1 MDPNSSK
8 ESPKL
13 MIVPPGLV
21 EMLEGFVLVVL
32 RDKPKDLVDYAA
44 WYFSL
49 VKTRKNSLKEHGASI
64 EDLGVDFFIAS
75 EWNGLV
81 WKEQA
86 NSSLI
91 YPLLT
96 GWTFQNNYNR
106 STPILFSF
114 HKLPRNVFWSNVK
127 MILRKSA
134 GFNLRSGFAHVF

>member
-13 MIVPPGLV
+13 MIIPPGLV

-49 VKTRKNSLKEHGASI
+49 VKTRKNSLKDHGASI
-64 EDLGVDFFIAS
+64 KELGVDFFIAS

-81 WKEQA
+81 
-86 NSSLI
+86 
-91 YPLLT
+91 
-96 GWTFQNNYNR
+96 
-106 STPILFSF
+106 
-114 HKLPRNVFWSNVK
+114 
-127 MILRKSA
+127 
-134 GFNLRSGFAHVF
+134 